1 MSKPRA
7 LNRYKYQKFRGK
19 EIPMKE
25 IQRRI
30 AQSLTATGHFM
41 IPKAQPQQENNTEIV
56 VS

>member
-7 LNRYKYQKFRGK
+7 LHRYYNRKFRGK

-30 AQSLTATGHFM
+30 AQSLTATGHFR
-41 IPKAQPQQENNTEIV
+41 IPKAQPQENSTEIV

>member
-30 AQSLTATGHFM
+30 SQSLKATGHFR
-41 IPKAQPQQENNTEIV
+41 IPKAQPQENSTEIV